1 MGMSAI
7 SNSHNRRRLVIRARK
22 TSFKPLLVHLAIA
35 TQIFVLAFTP
45 MKSANA
51 RAKAESLSKPV
62 SSAWLHAAPSR
73 AKLHHVALAHG
84 KKDARKGLSGKAS
97 FYANR
102 FHGRKTASGH
112 PYIKDAMTAAH
123 RSLPLGT
130 WVKVTNDHDGSNVI
144 VQITDR
150 GPYARNRV
158 IDLSRA
164 AAMELGMLKLGTVP
178 VHLEVVEE
186 FQQASTRIDE
196 WADIR
201 IASGY

>member
-1 MGMSAI
+1 MGMSTIAGLP
-7 SNSHNRRRLVIRARK
+7 HQRPLVVRARR
-22 TSFKPLLVHLAIA
+22 TPLKPLFLKLAIA
-35 TQIFVLAFTP
+35 TQVLALAFAP
-45 MKSANA
+45 VKSANA
-51 RAKAESLSKPV
+51 RAKSESASKPV
-62 SSAWLHAAPSR
+62 SSAWHQASPPR
-73 AKLHHVALAHG
+73 QKIHHVALNHG

-112 PYIKDAMTAAH
+112 PYSKHAMTAAH

-130 WVKVTNDHDGSNVI
+130 WVKVTNQHDGSNVI

-150 GPYARNRV
+150 GPYAKNRV

-164 AAMELGMLKLGTVP
+164 AAMELGMLKIGTVL
-178 VHLEVVEE
+178 VQLEVVEE
-186 FQQASTRIDE
+186 YQQANIDVNA

>member
-7 SNSHNRRRLVIRARK
+7 SGLHDQRPLVIHARNRR
-22 TSFKPLLVHLAIA
+22 FKPLFLQVAIA
-35 TQIFVLAFTP
+35 TQILVLTFAP
-45 MKSANA
+45 IKVANA
-51 RAKAESLSKPV
+51 RAKEESTSKPV
-62 SSAWLHAAPSR
+62 PSTLQHASPSR
-73 AKLHHVALAHG
+73 PKVHQVALAHG
-84 KKDARKGLSGKAS
+84 KKDGRKGLSGKAS

-112 PYIKDAMTAAH
+112 PYFKDAMTAAH

-164 AAMELGMLKLGTVP
+164 AAMELGMLKVGTVP
-178 VHLEVVEE
+178 VTLEVVQE
-186 FQQASTRIDE
+186 FRQASASIDE